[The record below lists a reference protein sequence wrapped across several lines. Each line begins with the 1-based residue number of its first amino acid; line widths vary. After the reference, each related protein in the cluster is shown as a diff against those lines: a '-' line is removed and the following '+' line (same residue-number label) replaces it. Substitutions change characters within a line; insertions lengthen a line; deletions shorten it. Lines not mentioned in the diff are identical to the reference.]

1 MVAGVYHIIKKLYER
16 VPALGTAVEDGVLI
30 QMRFEAETEWLEMTK
45 GALWLGHCMRQ
56 PVRGNW
62 SHVLGGLKSRIH
74 CVLCHFFSTV
84 PSACFPI
91 SRGVPESASSFSLFC
106 VINFYL
112 SIPLQCYFTRLGFLG
127 NVHSASD
134 PKRKRTKKV
143 RVSFFFNKF
152 HLFCIVLSSLLSGN
166 LGSSSRIHHGDS
178 SNGSFTP
185 WTLLVSASRKF
196 YLETCQ
202 ALEEGRNGLPKMLLL
217 GIQRSC
223 TNYIFCQAGWL
234 RSTASCILF
243 PGKEWDRVSKK
254 LIKQRCTKET

>member
-1 MVAGVYHIIKKLYER
+1 MTGDDKGCFVAGSLH
-16 VPALGTAVEDGVLI
+16 ATAC
-30 QMRFEAETEWLEMTK
+30 K
-45 GALWLGHCMRQ
+45 GELVTC
-56 PVRGNW
+56 
-62 SHVLGGLKSRIH
+62 LGGAQVSDP
-74 CVLCHFFSTV
+74 LCSLSFF
-84 PSACFPI
+84 FH
-91 SRGVPESASSFSLFC
+91 RSFCLLSHQQRRARVCLLVQFLFC

-143 RVSFFFNKF
+143 RVSFFNKF

-223 TNYIFCQAGWL
+223 TNYIFCQAG
-234 RSTASCILF
+234 
-243 PGKEWDRVSKK
+243 
-254 LIKQRCTKET
+254 